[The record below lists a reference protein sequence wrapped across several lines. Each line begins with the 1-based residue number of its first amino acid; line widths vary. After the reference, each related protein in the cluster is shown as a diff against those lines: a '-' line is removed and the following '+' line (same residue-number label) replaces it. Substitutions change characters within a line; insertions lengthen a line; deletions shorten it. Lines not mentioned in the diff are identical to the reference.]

1 MSARKKTRK
10 NAGEGYGYMFHG
22 AFKDKADAVKKERK
36 TKGAWVKGVLTN
48 QGHRYLVMSPR
59 TNPIK
64 RKKKRETVPNP
75 HELLIM
81 GANPHGGE
89 EHQQEI
95 SLPPGSTILIRTPR
109 TNPVNAEPNPLFSFH
124 PGLLPQHVRERTLER
139 RKRVSWDRMK
149 PAKRRLVAIAA
160 GVSESL
166 ADTWSR
172 IKWRDI
178 PDGWRDA
185 LISHLGAQRN
195 PIFVNPGPD
204 DNYMVQAATE
214 LFGKQLKD
222 LSTSEMSKVAMR
234 AAQLKQAKTQLRH
247 NMRTRRSPKNQERLW
262 RELGREGQ
270 QAAEPTPEQ
279 KIPTDAEIDAMWWIP
294 KTSRSMMKRDAAK
307 KRLRGNVELGT
318 YENGI
323 FHPWTRRPAS
333 RQKKAIRRQNPDA
346 AGIRE
351 DFTGMP
357 VEHEIVRQ
365 EPHMPAGNYAQLGK
379 LLTLAVK
386 PRAGGQVLDI
396 RSNALI
402 VSDERAQAEEGK
414 LGPIWFVGGDQDITA
429 ALPQFGAIER
439 RGGIY
444 ELGEAREIHYEQRKE
459 HVPHPEQDHWRH
471 RFGEETNV
479 RPTVLFDLMHK
490 RLLLEGGAYRIRREG
505 IVN

>member
-1 MSARKKTRK
+1 MSGRKKTRK
-10 NAGEGYGYMFHG
+10 NAGEGYGMMFHG
-22 AFKDKADAVKKERK
+22 SFGEKKDAVAKEKK
-36 TKGAWVKGVLTN
+36 TKGAFVRGMPTKKGY
-48 QGHRYLVMSPR
+48 RYVVMSPR
-59 TNPIK
+59 LNPIK
-64 RKKKRETVPNP
+64 RKQKGPDDRISLKEFRKMLHAHGYGPAAAVRGATKREAEEYIRRLDETHARHASQNP

-81 GANPHGGE
+81 GANPHGE

-109 TNPVNAEPNPLFSFH
+109 TNPLVNPEPNPLFSFQ
-124 PGLLPQHVRERTLER
+124 PGLLPQHVRERTLGR
-139 RKRVSWDRMK
+139 RKRISWDRMK
-149 PAKRRLVAIAA
+149 PAKRRLVALAA

-178 PDGWRDA
+178 PEGWRDA

-195 PIFVNPGPD
+195 PIFLNPGPD
-204 DNYMVQAATE
+204 DNYMVQAAAE

-222 LSTSEMSKVAMR
+222 LSMREMSQVAMR
-234 AAQLKQAKTQLRH
+234 AAQLKRAHTAPR
-247 NMRTRRSPKNQERLW
+247 
-262 RELGREGQ
+262 
-270 QAAEPTPEQ
+270 A
-279 KIPTDAEIDAMWWIP
+279 
-294 KTSRSMMKRDAAK
+294 
-307 KRLRGNVELGT
+307 NVELGT
-318 YENGI
+318 YENGV
-323 FHPWTRRPAS
+323 FHPWTRRPKS

-351 DFTGMP
+351 DFTGAP
-357 VEHEIVRQ
+357 VDREQVRY

-479 RPTVLFDLMHK
+479 RPTVLFDLTHK

>member
-22 AFKDKADAVKKERK
+22 SFASTAEGKAKAQAKERK
-36 TKGAWVKGVLTN
+36 TKGAWIKHSLTN
-48 QGHRYLVMSPR
+48 RGWRYLVMSPR

-64 RKKKRETVPNP
+64 RKKKRETLPVDLGSSETFDRGTPVIREKVKVYDPRTGKWRTKTIKRGNP

-81 GANPHGGE
+81 GANPHGE

-109 TNPVNAEPNPLFSFH
+109 TNPVNPEPNPLFSFH
-124 PGLLPQHVRERTLER
+124 PGLLPQHVRERTLGR
-139 RKRVSWDRMK
+139 RKRISWDRMK
-149 PAKRRLVAIAA
+149 PAKRRVVALAA

-178 PDGWRDA
+178 PEGWRDA

-195 PIFVNPGPD
+195 PGD
-204 DNYMVQAATE
+204 DNYMIQAAAE

-222 LSTSEMSKVAMR
+222 LSSSEMSKVAMR
-234 AAQLKQAKTQLRH
+234 AAQLKHAHTAPRQ
-247 NMRTRRSPKNQERLW
+247 
-262 RELGREGQ
+262 
-270 QAAEPTPEQ
+270 
-279 KIPTDAEIDAMWWIP
+279 
-294 KTSRSMMKRDAAK
+294 
-307 KRLRGNVELGT
+307 NVELGT
-318 YENGI
+318 YENGV
-323 FHPWTRRPAS
+323 FHPWTRRPKS
-333 RQKKAIRRQNPDA
+333 RQKQAIRRQNPDA

-351 DFTGMP
+351 DFTGVP
-357 VEHEIVRQ
+357 VDREQVRN

-386 PRAGGQVLDI
+386 PRAGWQVLEI
-396 RSNALI
+396 RGHGVLI
-402 VSDERAQAEEGK
+402 VSDESAQQ
-414 LGPIWFVGGDQDITA
+414 LYFVGGDQDITA

-479 RPTVLFDLMHK
+479 RPTVLFDLTHK

>member
-1 MSARKKTRK
+1 MSAPKKIRK

-22 AFKDKADAVKKERK
+22 SFGTKEKAQAKERK
-36 TKGAWVKGVLTN
+36 TKGAWIKHTLTN
-48 QGHRYLVMSPR
+48 KGWRYLVMSPR

-64 RKKKRETVPNP
+64 RKRKYKKCSNCGGTFNAALVEKRAGDKKAICEACRSASARNP

-81 GANPHGGE
+81 GANPHGE

-109 TNPVNAEPNPLFSFH
+109 TNPVNPEPNPLFSFH

-149 PAKRRLVAIAA
+149 PAKRRMVAIAA

-195 PIFVNPGPD
+195 PGPD
-204 DNYMVQAATE
+204 DNYMVQAAVE

-222 LSTSEMSKVAMR
+222 LSSSEMSKVAMR
-234 AAQLKQAKTQLRH
+234 AAQLKRA
-247 NMRTRRSPKNQERLW
+247 
-262 RELGREGQ
+262 G
-270 QAAEPTPEQ
+270 ATPR
-279 KIPTDAEIDAMWWIP
+279 A
-294 KTSRSMMKRDAAK
+294 
-307 KRLRGNVELGT
+307 NVELGT
-318 YENGI
+318 YENGV

-333 RQKKAIRRQNPDA
+333 RQKQAIRRQNPDA
-346 AGIRE
+346 VGIRE

-357 VEHEIVRQ
+357 VEHEVVRQ

-386 PRAGGQVLDI
+386 PRAGGQVLEI
-396 RSNALI
+396 RGHGVLI
-402 VSDERAQAEEGK
+402 VSDESAQQ
-414 LGPIWFVGGDQDITA
+414 LWFVGGDQDITA

-471 RFGEETNV
+471 RFGEETNE
-479 RPTVLFDLMHK
+479 RPTVLFDLPHK

>member
-1 MSARKKTRK
+1 MSARKKNRK

-22 AFKDKADAVKKERK
+22 SFGTKEKAQAKERK
-36 TKGAWVKGVLTN
+36 TKGAWIKHTLTN
-48 QGHRYLVMSPR
+48 KGWRYLVMSPR

-64 RKKKRETVPNP
+64 RKKRVTAEEASKWLLYDHPREWANATGTKRKHLAKKAAMMRAIARTSGDNP

-81 GANPHGGE
+81 GANPHGE

-109 TNPVNAEPNPLFSFH
+109 TNPVNPEPNPLFSFH

-149 PAKRRLVAIAA
+149 PAKRRLVALAA

-195 PIFVNPGPD
+195 PIFFNPGPD
-204 DNYMVQAATE
+204 DNYMIQAAVE

-222 LSTSEMSKVAMR
+222 LSSSEMSKVAMR
-234 AAQLKQAKTQLRH
+234 AAQLKRAHTAPR
-247 NMRTRRSPKNQERLW
+247 
-262 RELGREGQ
+262 
-270 QAAEPTPEQ
+270 A
-279 KIPTDAEIDAMWWIP
+279 
-294 KTSRSMMKRDAAK
+294 
-307 KRLRGNVELGT
+307 NVKLGT

-323 FHPWTRRPAS
+323 FHPWTRRPKS
-333 RQKKAIRRQNPDA
+333 RQKSAIRRQNPDA

-351 DFTGMP
+351 DFTGRP
-357 VEHEIVRQ
+357 VDRETVRN

-386 PRAGGQVLDI
+386 PRAGGQVLEI
-396 RSNALI
+396 RGHGVLI
-402 VSDERAQAEEGK
+402 ASDESAQQ
-414 LGPIWFVGGDQDITA
+414 LWFVGGDQDITA

-471 RFGEETNV
+471 RFGEETNE
-479 RPTVLFDLMHK
+479 RPTVLFDLPHK

>member
-22 AFKDKADAVKKERK
+22 SFGTKEKAQAKERK
-36 TKGAWVKGVLTN
+36 TKGAWIKHTLTN
-48 QGHRYLVMSPR
+48 KGWRYLVMSPR

-64 RKKKRETVPNP
+64 RKKKNPVVGEVLSKFAKLPKTRLQEIKRELRAQYPGNSASRITQAAREQLKFEETNLRRQHNP

-81 GANPHGGE
+81 GANPHTE

-109 TNPVNAEPNPLFSFH
+109 TNPVNPEATNPLFSFH
-124 PGLLPQHVRERTLER
+124 PGLLPQHVRERTLAR
-139 RKRVSWDRMK
+139 RKRISWDRMK
-149 PAKRRLVAIAA
+149 PANRRLVALAA

-178 PDGWRDA
+178 PEGWRDA

-195 PIFVNPGPD
+195 PIFLNPGPD
-204 DNYMVQAATE
+204 DNYMVQAAAE

-222 LSTSEMSKVAMR
+222 LSMREMSQVAMR
-234 AAQLKQAKTQLRH
+234 AAQLKRAHTA
-247 NMRTRRSPKNQERLW
+247 TR
-262 RELGREGQ
+262 
-270 QAAEPTPEQ
+270 A
-279 KIPTDAEIDAMWWIP
+279 
-294 KTSRSMMKRDAAK
+294 
-307 KRLRGNVELGT
+307 NVELGT

-323 FHPWTRRPAS
+323 FHPWTRRPKS
-333 RQKKAIRRQNPDA
+333 RQKQAIRRQNPDA

-357 VEHEIVRQ
+357 VEHETVRQ

-479 RPTVLFDLMHK
+479 RPTVLFDLTHK

>member
-22 AFKDKADAVKKERK
+22 SFGTKEKAQAKERK
-36 TKGAWVKGVLTN
+36 TKGAWIKHTLTN
-48 QGHRYLVMSPR
+48 KGWRYLVMSPR

-64 RKKKRETVPNP
+64 RKKKNPSAVVHKHFAPHTGWGPGAAEKAYAYADKMRAKYPGRKVDIQERTSGAWDVYVLNEPATNP

-81 GANPHGGE
+81 GANPHGE
-89 EHQQEI
+89 ERQQEI

-109 TNPVNAEPNPLFSFH
+109 TNPVVNPGPNPLFSFH
-124 PGLLPQHVRERTLER
+124 PGLLPQHVRERTLGR

-149 PAKRRLVAIAA
+149 PAKRRLVALAA

-178 PDGWRDA
+178 PEGWRDA

-195 PIFVNPGPD
+195 QIFLNPGPD
-204 DNYMVQAATE
+204 DNYMIQAAVE

-222 LSTSEMSKVAMR
+222 LSSREMSKVAMR
-234 AAQLKQAKTQLRH
+234 AAQLKRAHTAPR
-247 NMRTRRSPKNQERLW
+247 P
-262 RELGREGQ
+262 
-270 QAAEPTPEQ
+270 
-279 KIPTDAEIDAMWWIP
+279 
-294 KTSRSMMKRDAAK
+294 
-307 KRLRGNVELGT
+307 NVELGT
-318 YENGI
+318 YENGV
-323 FHPWTRRPAS
+323 FHPWTRRPKS

-351 DFTGMP
+351 DFTGLP
-357 VEHEIVRQ
+357 VDREQVRQ
-365 EPHMPAGNYAQLGK
+365 EPHMPAGDYAQLGK

-386 PRAGGQVLDI
+386 PRTGGQVLDI

-414 LGPIWFVGGDQDITA
+414 LGPIWFVGGDQDVSA
-429 ALPQFGAIER
+429 ALPQFGTIER

-471 RFGEETNV
+471 RFGEETNE
-479 RPTVLFDLMHK
+479 RPTVLYDAPHK

>member
-22 AFKDKADAVKKERK
+22 SFGTKEKAQAKERK
-36 TKGAWVKGVLTN
+36 TKGAWIKHTLTN
-48 QGHRYLVMSPR
+48 KGWRYLVMSPR
-59 TNPIK
+59 TNPIRRNK
-64 RKKKRETVPNP
+64 TETHHGWKIKKSGKLFRVWDPNGRETTQRHLSLEEAKRYIEMYLPGGKWHRPTQNP

-81 GANPHGGE
+81 GANPHGE

-109 TNPVNAEPNPLFSFH
+109 TNPVNPEPNPLFSFH
-124 PGLLPQHVRERTLER
+124 PGLLPQHVRERTLGR

-149 PAKRRLVAIAA
+149 PAKRRLVALAA

-195 PIFVNPGPD
+195 PIFFNPGPD
-204 DNYMVQAATE
+204 DNYMIQAAVE

-222 LSTSEMSKVAMR
+222 LSSSEMSKVAMR
-234 AAQLKQAKTQLRH
+234 AAQLKRAHTAPR
-247 NMRTRRSPKNQERLW
+247 
-262 RELGREGQ
+262 
-270 QAAEPTPEQ
+270 A
-279 KIPTDAEIDAMWWIP
+279 
-294 KTSRSMMKRDAAK
+294 
-307 KRLRGNVELGT
+307 NVELGT

-323 FHPWTRRPAS
+323 FHPWTRRPKS

-429 ALPQFGAIER
+429 ALPQFGALER

-479 RPTVLFDLMHK
+479 RPTVLFDLTHK

>member
-22 AFKDKADAVKKERK
+22 SFGTKEKAQAKERK
-36 TKGAWVKGVLTN
+36 TKGAWIKHTLTN
-48 QGHRYLVMSPR
+48 KGWRYLVMSPR

-64 RKKKRETVPNP
+64 RKKKSLAQVEAKIERDFRKAQERYRKAFDKYEGNSGLPEMRKAGEEFERAKARYRAAKSLGPGGLSRPNNP

-81 GANPHGGE
+81 GANPHTE

-109 TNPVNAEPNPLFSFH
+109 TNPVNAESNPLFSFH
-124 PGLLPQHVRERTLER
+124 PGLLPQHVRERTLGR
-139 RKRVSWDRMK
+139 RKRISWDRMK

-166 ADTWSR
+166 ADTWSH

-178 PDGWRDA
+178 PEGWRDA

-204 DNYMVQAATE
+204 DNYMVQAAAE

-222 LSTSEMSKVAMR
+222 LSMQEMSQVAMR
-234 AAQLKQAKTQLRH
+234 AAQLKRAHTAPR
-247 NMRTRRSPKNQERLW
+247 
-262 RELGREGQ
+262 
-270 QAAEPTPEQ
+270 A
-279 KIPTDAEIDAMWWIP
+279 
-294 KTSRSMMKRDAAK
+294 
-307 KRLRGNVELGT
+307 NVELGT
-318 YENGI
+318 YENGV

-351 DFTGMP
+351 DFTGAP
-357 VEHEIVRQ
+357 VDREQVRY

-379 LLTLAVK
+379 LLTLGVK

-439 RGGIY
+439 RGGIF

-479 RPTVLFDLMHK
+479 RPTVLFDLAHK

>member
-1 MSARKKTRK
+1 MSTRKKTRK

-22 AFKDKADAVKKERK
+22 SFGTKEKAQAKERK
-36 TKGAWVKGVLTN
+36 TKGAWIKHTLTN
-48 QGHRYLVMSPR
+48 KGWRYLVMSPR

-64 RKKKRETVPNP
+64 RKKRVTAEEASKWLLYDHPREWANATGTKRKHLAKKATMMRAIARTSGDNP

-81 GANPHGGE
+81 GANPHGE

-109 TNPVNAEPNPLFSFH
+109 TNPVNPEATNPLFSFH
-124 PGLLPQHVRERTLER
+124 PGLLPQHVRERTLGR
-139 RKRVSWDRMK
+139 RKRIAWDRMK
-149 PAKRRLVAIAA
+149 PTKRRLVAIAA

-178 PDGWRDA
+178 PEGWRDA

-195 PIFVNPGPD
+195 PIFLNPGPD
-204 DNYMVQAATE
+204 DNYMVQAAAE

-222 LSTSEMSKVAMR
+222 LSMREMSQVAMR
-234 AAQLKQAKTQLRH
+234 AAQLKRAHTAPR
-247 NMRTRRSPKNQERLW
+247 
-262 RELGREGQ
+262 
-270 QAAEPTPEQ
+270 A
-279 KIPTDAEIDAMWWIP
+279 
-294 KTSRSMMKRDAAK
+294 
-307 KRLRGNVELGT
+307 NVELGT

-333 RQKKAIRRQNPDA
+333 RQKQAIRRQNGRQNPDA

-429 ALPQFGAIER
+429 ALPQFGAIES
-439 RGGIY
+439 RGQIF

-479 RPTVLFDLMHK
+479 RPTVLFDLTHK

>member
-22 AFKDKADAVKKERK
+22 AFKNKADAVKKERK

-81 GANPHGGE
+81 GANPHGE

-109 TNPVNAEPNPLFSFH
+109 TNPVNPEATNPLFSFH
-124 PGLLPQHVRERTLER
+124 PGLLPQHVRERTLGR
-139 RKRVSWDRMK
+139 RKRISWDRMK
-149 PAKRRLVAIAA
+149 PAKRRLVALAA

-178 PDGWRDA
+178 PEGWRDA

-204 DNYMVQAATE
+204 DNYMVQAAAE

-222 LSTSEMSKVAMR
+222 LSMREMSQVAMR
-234 AAQLKQAKTQLRH
+234 AAQLKRAHTVPR
-247 NMRTRRSPKNQERLW
+247 
-262 RELGREGQ
+262 
-270 QAAEPTPEQ
+270 A
-279 KIPTDAEIDAMWWIP
+279 
-294 KTSRSMMKRDAAK
+294 
-307 KRLRGNVELGT
+307 NVELGT

-323 FHPWTRRPAS
+323 FHPWTRRPKS

-444 ELGEAREIHYEQRKE
+444 ELG
-459 HVPHPEQDHWRH
+459 
-471 RFGEETNV
+471 
-479 RPTVLFDLMHK
+479 
-490 RLLLEGGAYRIRREG
+490 
-505 IVN
+505 

>member
-22 AFKDKADAVKKERK
+22 SFSEKKDAVAKEKK
-36 TKGAWVKGVLTN
+36 TKGAWIKPTLTN
-48 QGHRYLVMSPR
+48 KGYRYIVMSPR

-64 RKKKRETVPNP
+64 RKKKDPTIYAVERDGRVISQFYEKKVNAKRAAKQLGGKVIKVRPGDVASGGALTSAYSSRQNP

-81 GANPHGGE
+81 GANPHGE

-109 TNPVNAEPNPLFSFH
+109 TNPVNPEPNPLFSFH
-124 PGLLPQHVRERTLER
+124 PALLPQHVRERTLGR
-139 RKRVSWDRMK
+139 RKRISWDRMK
-149 PAKRRLVAIAA
+149 PAKRRLVALAA

-178 PDGWRDA
+178 PEGWRDA

-195 PIFVNPGPD
+195 PIFLNPGPD

-222 LSTSEMSKVAMR
+222 LSMREMSQVAMR
-234 AAQLKQAKTQLRH
+234 AAQLKRAHTAPR
-247 NMRTRRSPKNQERLW
+247 
-262 RELGREGQ
+262 
-270 QAAEPTPEQ
+270 A
-279 KIPTDAEIDAMWWIP
+279 
-294 KTSRSMMKRDAAK
+294 
-307 KRLRGNVELGT
+307 NVELGT

-323 FHPWTRRPAS
+323 FHPWTRRPKS

-429 ALPQFGAIER
+429 ALPQFGALER

-479 RPTVLFDLMHK
+479 RPTVLFDLPHK